1 MLNGPREIDYKFRVF
16 VWQEW
21 VWLYDASEVT
31 YACSVTPSLYGEP
44 MYPQDHDDFSCPV
57 PTYFGEE
64 VVDLSESK
72 DLMTLDKD
80 MNEEEAWELARDE
93 TYENRPL

>member
-16 VWQEW
+16 LSQEW

-31 YACSVTPSLYGEP
+31 YACSLTPSIYAEP
-44 MYPQDHDDFSCPV
+44 MYPQDEEDCSYPE

-64 VVDLSESK
+64 IIDLSESR
-72 DLMTLDKD
+72 DLIPVDKNT
-80 MNEEEAWELARDE
+80 NEDEAWELARDE
-93 TYENRPL
+93 TYEQRPL